1 MRRKDEV
8 QTENDI
14 EFREIQADSMSE
26 DLRIIYRTKFAPR
39 CIICEITLLISVG
52 VILFAYLCND
62 NGISLNDSIILIQI
76 IGLTVAFSFIT
87 VLLVLALPAKLFER
101 KHSEVLPMIER
112 SYMNGK
118 MLLHASFA
126 LNIGDDYL
134 VFVKPT
140 KCIYIKLSNIMHAG
154 AVRDWEWRNFKD
166 KPNRR
171 AYNIALFLRDRQK
184 TVLLKLDR
192 YETDYLCDEL
202 DRLGVNI
209 TKAYD

>member
-1 MRRKDEV
+1 
-8 QTENDI
+8 
-14 EFREIQADSMSE
+14 
-26 DLRIIYRTKFAPR
+26 
-39 CIICEITLLISVG
+39 
-52 VILFAYLCND
+52 
-62 NGISLNDSIILIQI
+62 
-76 IGLTVAFSFIT
+76 
-87 VLLVLALPAKLFER
+87 
-101 KHSEVLPMIER
+101 
-112 SYMNGK
+112 

>member
-1 MRRKDEV
+1 
-8 QTENDI
+8 
-14 EFREIQADSMSE
+14 
-26 DLRIIYRTKFAPR
+26 
-39 CIICEITLLISVG
+39 
-52 VILFAYLCND
+52 
-62 NGISLNDSIILIQI
+62 
-76 IGLTVAFSFIT
+76 
-87 VLLVLALPAKLFER
+87 
-101 KHSEVLPMIER
+101 MIER

-126 LNIGDDYL
+126 LNIGDDCL

-166 KPNRR
+166 KANRR